1 MISHLE
7 AIVSSSLSLPPALC
21 SEIDREVLLMRGK
34 EKYANDELAYLEVL
48 YTCKCTLP
56 QNLILVTHCMLQLE
70 LELQV
75 KGLKEKLELA
85 KLETCAL
92 QLKTEYF
99 L

>member
-1 MISHLE
+1 MTNWLTWRYCTH
-7 AIVSSSLSLPPALC
+7 VN
-21 SEIDREVLLMRGK
+21 G
-34 EKYANDELAYLEVL
+34 
-48 YTCKCTLP
+48 TLP
-56 QNLILVTHCMLQLE
+56 QNVILVTHCMLQLE